1 VSLLRRIANLF
12 SRSSVEQEIDA
23 EIRAHIEMRIEDSI
37 AAGMSPENAR
47 RDAMLRF
54 GNPTV
59 TRERVT
65 AMDMSLM
72 LDGIWRDLRYALRQL
87 WKAPGFTITAVL
99 TLALGIGATSAIF
112 TLFDQV
118 LLRMLPVER
127 PQELVRFEWTG
138 SFSGSASSF
147 GGDISNY
154 FSYPMYKDL
163 RERNEVFSGVLAA
176 MHNTVGI
183 SWRDQAENEEAE
195 LVSGNYFQ
203 VLGLK
208 PAAGRL
214 LTASDETQKNANAVV
229 VLSYDYWKTRF
240 ASAGNV
246 VGQNLLID
254 GHPFTIIGV
263 APENFQ
269 SAIGGYRPGI
279 FVPLTMVDVAMPWM
293 ATRHNLDNHQS
304 LWLTLVARLKPG
316 ITIAQAEAS
325 LAPLWH
331 SLRAQELTLYP
342 TASPRFRERFLDQSH
357 LQVKD
362 DSTGF
367 SPDRMTLKTP
377 LIILLSM
384 AGLLMAMCA
393 LNVATLLLL
402 RATARAREISMRYAL
417 GAKFRRI
424 ASQLLIEGCMLGFAG
439 AVAGLA
445 VSPLVARILVR
456 LITNSDP
463 GSEPYSPALDIRV
476 LLFTLALSFLVSLL
490 FSAAPLFHFLR
501 PDLANALRQ
510 STGTASKG
518 SQHFRKIAVGM
529 QIALSILLLGGAGLF
544 VRTLDNL
551 RQQSVGFETRNLLTF
566 GLDPTGSGYDDA
578 RTPQVV
584 KAALDAVRRIPGVE
598 TASATTDSELTGDS
612 SSSDYALQGYKRGE
626 EEIMDFESPN
636 ITPEYFSTLHQPLL
650 AGRDF
655 TPADAK
661 GGPKVAIVN
670 VALAKR
676 YYGSAQ
682 NALGR
687 AIGGGGDHPKFDT
700 TIVGVVGDVKHRS
713 LRTDIGPAVYKP
725 YLQQDH
731 PGGVQIYA
739 RTAQKPETLEAAIR
753 RAIHDLDPKL
763 VVDGLRTM
771 DMQVDI
777 SASNERALAV
787 LAISFAVLAIL
798 LAAIGLYGVLAYSTQ
813 SRTREIGVR
822 LALGAQ
828 RRLVILLVI
837 REMAII
843 AALAALVALPSTIA
857 LARLFRSQ
865 LYGVTAFDPVT
876 LISALALTTLM
887 LILAAALPAR
897 RAASVN
903 PVEALRTE

>member
-1 VSLLRRIANLF
+1 
-12 SRSSVEQEIDA
+12 
-23 EIRAHIEMRIEDSI
+23 
-37 AAGMSPENAR
+37 
-47 RDAMLRF
+47 
-54 GNPTV
+54 
-59 TRERVT
+59 
-65 AMDMSLM
+65 
-72 LDGIWRDLRYALRQL
+72 
-87 WKAPGFTITAVL
+87 
-99 TLALGIGATSAIF
+99 
-112 TLFDQV
+112 
-118 LLRMLPVER
+118 
-127 PQELVRFEWTG
+127 
-138 SFSGSASSF
+138 
-147 GGDISNY
+147 
-154 FSYPMYKDL
+154 
-163 RERNEVFSGVLAA
+163 
-176 MHNTVGI
+176 
-183 SWRDQAENEEAE
+183 
-195 LVSGNYFQ
+195 
-203 VLGLK
+203 
-208 PAAGRL
+208 
-214 LTASDETQKNANAVV
+214 
-229 VLSYDYWKTRF
+229 
-240 ASAGNV
+240 
-246 VGQNLLID
+246 
-254 GHPFTIIGV
+254 
-263 APENFQ
+263 
-269 SAIGGYRPGI
+269 
-279 FVPLTMVDVAMPWM
+279 
-293 ATRHNLDNHQS
+293 
-304 LWLTLVARLKPG
+304 
-316 ITIAQAEAS
+316 
-325 LAPLWH
+325 
-331 SLRAQELTLYP
+331 
-342 TASPRFRERFLDQSH
+342 
-357 LQVKD
+357 
-362 DSTGF
+362 
-367 SPDRMTLKTP
+367 
-377 LIILLSM
+377 
-384 AGLLMAMCA
+384 
-393 LNVATLLLL
+393 
-402 RATARAREISMRYAL
+402 
-417 GAKFRRI
+417 
-424 ASQLLIEGCMLGFAG
+424 
-439 AVAGLA
+439 
-445 VSPLVARILVR
+445 
-456 LITNSDP
+456 
-463 GSEPYSPALDIRV
+463 
-476 LLFTLALSFLVSLL
+476 VSLL

-578 RTPQVV
+578 RTPEIV

-713 LRTDIGPAVYKP
+713 LRMDIGPAVYKP

-739 RTAQKPETLEAAIR
+739 RTTQKPETVEAAIR